1 MKSFRFPPVSKL
13 SVGEG
18 FEESKDLDQEKD
30 KMKVGFSQSKKKEIN
45 GTRQRSESYNH
56 KSGGYSPVPNSA
68 GFSNIFKFMKVVK
81 ISKEMMGGS
90 PGSKTSV
97 IDAKKGSLFNIKM
110 ESIPIVKKTA
120 KGSGFVSSFKKG

>member
-56 KSGGYSPVPNSA
+56 QSGGYSPVPNSA
-68 GFSNIFKFMKVVK
+68 GFSNI
-81 ISKEMMGGS
+81 
-90 PGSKTSV
+90 
-97 IDAKKGSLFNIKM
+97 LNL
-110 ESIPIVKKTA
+110 
-120 KGSGFVSSFKKG
+120 